1 MQRRPPRPTRTDTL
15 FPATTFCRS
24 PGAVHSS
31 RHGCIHQ
38 IISGCHIAEDAA
50 DHAGLFTG
58 VHIAIAEGC
67 CFTHALSSSQVL
79 QPPQRLLS
87 PFLMPELPEV
97 ETTIAGLRPVL
108 EGQVLTS
115 VEPRRADL
123 RWPIP
128 LDLRQRLTGATVT
141 GLSRRAKYGLIAMD
155 RGDTLIFHLGMSGRW
170 RIDPQ
175 SIGTHDHRSEEYTSE
190 LQTLMDI
197 HN

>member
-1 MQRRPPRPTRTDTL
+1 MFFL
-15 FPATTFCRS
+15 FCKQKTAYEMRISDWSLDVCSSDLGNFTGAARHIEDLFVVARLQTADEQVFPE
-24 PGAVHSS
+24 AVHSS
-31 RHGCIHQ
+31 RHGVIHQ

-115 VEPRRADL
+115 VEPRRAED
-123 RWPIP
+123 RKST
-128 LDLRQRLTGATVT
+128 RLNSVT
-141 GLSRRAKYGLIAMD
+141 NA
-155 RGDTLIFHLGMSGRW
+155 HLVCR
-170 RIDPQ
+170 
-175 SIGTHDHRSEEYTSE
+175 
-190 LQTLMDI
+190 
-197 HN
+197 

>member
-1 MQRRPPRPTRTDTL
+1 MRISDW
-15 FPATTFCRS
+15 
-24 PGAVHSS
+24 SS
-31 RHGCIHQ
+31 DVC
-38 IISGCHIAEDAA
+38 SSDLIAEDAA

-155 RGDTLIFHLGMSGRW
+155 RGDT
-170 RIDPQ
+170 
-175 SIGTHDHRSEEYTSE
+175 RSEEHTSE
-190 LQTLMDI
+190 LQSLMRI
-197 HN
+197 PYAVFCLKKKNKRTIRSITAQQTS

>member
-1 MQRRPPRPTRTDTL
+1 MRISDW
-15 FPATTFCRS
+15 
-24 PGAVHSS
+24 SS
-31 RHGCIHQ
+31 DVC
-38 IISGCHIAEDAA
+38 SSD
-50 DHAGLFTG
+50 L
-58 VHIAIAEGC
+58 IAIAEGC

-155 RGDTLIFHLGMSGRW
+155 RDRKSTRLNSRH
-170 RIDPQ
+170 
-175 SIGTHDHRSEEYTSE
+175 
-190 LQTLMDI
+190 
-197 HN
+197 

>member
-50 DHAGLFTG
+50 DHAGLFPG

-97 ETTIAGLRPVL
+97 ETTIAGLRDRQSTRQNSSHSCPSRMPSPASKKNNRT
-108 EGQVLTS
+108 TS
-115 VEPRRADL
+115 R
-123 RWPIP
+123 
-128 LDLRQRLTGATVT
+128 
-141 GLSRRAKYGLIAMD
+141 
-155 RGDTLIFHLGMSGRW
+155 
-170 RIDPQ
+170 PQ
-175 SIGTHDHRSEEYTSE
+175 FQSQ
-190 LQTLMDI
+190 L
-197 HN
+197 